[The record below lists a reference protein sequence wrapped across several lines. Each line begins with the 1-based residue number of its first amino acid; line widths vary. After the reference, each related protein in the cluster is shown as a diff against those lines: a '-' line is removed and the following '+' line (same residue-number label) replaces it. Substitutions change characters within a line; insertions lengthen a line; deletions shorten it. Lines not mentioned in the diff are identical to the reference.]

1 MSDTAIKSFHHRIES
16 ERILCRK
23 KGVKT
28 NPSIIIFGGIH
39 GNEQAGI
46 HGLKKIIQKIDNEDI
61 EIKGNFYA
69 IAGNLN
75 ALKKNIRFEVAD
87 LNRIWT
93 DDHVNVINGSNKE
106 LETEE
111 KEQSELY
118 YIIKEILATDKG
130 PFYFIDLH
138 TTSSETIPFVT
149 ISDSLNNRKFARN
162 FSIPVV
168 LGIEEY
174 LDGPLLTY
182 INEYGHI
189 SLGFEAG
196 QHNNAQSII
205 NCEAFI
211 WQSLVYSGCID
222 KKEIKNYESYQQIL
236 TSHSKH
242 NGFFEIDFHYFLKDT
257 EEFMMING
265 FDNFDAIQ
273 KHQVLAL
280 SNNIEVKAIMNGQ
293 IFMPLYQ
300 DQGKDGF
307 FIITKISRVWLQLSS
322 VARKLKLH
330 HLLRILPGIKQDP
343 IYKYALVVNP
353 KTAKFLAT
361 EIFHLFGYRKKVVR
375 DNKLHFIKRDR
386 KVIEFN
392 HD

>member
-1 MSDTAIKSFHHRIES
+1 MSNINTKKLHNKVVF
-16 ERILCRK
+16 ERCIGRK

-28 NPSIIIFGGIH
+28 YPSIIIFGGIH

-46 HGLKKIIQKIDNEDI
+46 HGLKKVIQNIDNENV
-61 EIKGNFYA
+61 KLNGNFYA

-75 ALKKNIRFEVAD
+75 ALHKNIRFEVAD

-93 DDHVNVINGSNKE
+93 DDHVNIINGSNKD
-106 LETEE
+106 LNPEE
-111 KEQSELY
+111 KEQSEIY
-118 YIIKEILATDKG
+118 HIIKEILATDKG

-138 TTSSETIPFVT
+138 TTSSETIPFIT
-149 ISDSLNNRKFARN
+149 ISDSLNNRRFARN

-196 QHNNAQSII
+196 QHNNPESII

-211 WQSLVYSGCID
+211 WQSLVTSGCID
-222 KKEIKNYESYQQIL
+222 KKEIKNYERYQQIL
-236 TSHSKH
+236 ISHSKH
-242 NGFFEIDFHYFLKDT
+242 NGFYEIDFHYFLQDT
-257 EEFMMING
+257 EEFKMING
-265 FDNFDAIQ
+265 FNNFDNIQ
-273 KHQVLAL
+273 MQQVLAL
-280 SNNIEVKAIMNGQ
+280 SNNIEVKANMNGQ

-300 DQGKDGF
+300 KQGRDGF
-307 FIITKISRVWLQLSS
+307 FIITRISRIWLQIS
-322 VARKLKLH
+322 AITRKLKLH
-330 HLLRILPGIKQDP
+330 HLLRLLPGIKQDP
-343 IYKYALVVNP
+343 IYKYALIVNP
-353 KTAKFLAT
+353 RTAKFLT
-361 EIFHLFGYRKKVVR
+361 TKIFHLFGYRKKVVR
-375 DNKLHFIKRDR
+375 DDKLHFIKRDR

>member
-1 MSDTAIKSFHHRIES
+1 MSNTTIKSLHNKIVT
-16 ERILCRK
+16 ERFLARE

-28 NPSIIIFGGIH
+28 SPSIIIFGGIH

-46 HGLKKIIQKIDNEDI
+46 HGLKKVIQKIDNEDI
-61 EIKGNFYA
+61 NLNGNFYA

-75 ALKKNIRFEVAD
+75 ALNKNIRFEETD

-93 DDHVNVINGSNKE
+93 DEHVSDINGSNE
-106 LETEE
+106 DLYTEE

-118 YIIKEILATDKG
+118 QILKEILAADKG

-138 TTSSETIPFVT
+138 TTSAETIPFIT
-149 ISDSLNNRKFARN
+149 ISDSLNNRKFANN

-211 WQSLVYSGCID
+211 WQSLVNSGCID
-222 KKEIKNYESYQQIL
+222 KKEIENFKSYEQIL

-242 NGFFEIDFHYFLKDT
+242 NGFFEIDFHYFLQDN

-265 FDNFDAIQ
+265 FDNFDTIK

-280 SNNIEVKAIMNGQ
+280 SNNMEVKAIRNGQ

-307 FIITKISRVWLQLSS
+307 FIITKISKVWLQLSS
-322 VARKLKLH
+322 VARKLKLN
-330 HLLRILPGIKQDP
+330 HLLRLLPGIKQDP

-361 EIFHLFGYRKKVVR
+361 EIFHLFGYRKKVVK